1 MHRRPAVV
9 GLVVASILAIL
20 AFGWFDV
27 RQRARTDRGA
37 KFHRTDLTV
46 YLAAAEALGDG
57 GDPYDAAS
65 PRGWR
70 YVYPPL
76 LAIVARPLTALAVPD
91 AALVV
96 YGLSVAA
103 LVLAA
108 RALARG
114 MGARGRLAV
123 ALGTLA
129 CAPFVVQTLQR
140 GQVTLILL
148 ALQVLAW
155 AALAR
160 GRDVRA
166 GLLLAAGVG
175 LRLTPLLPA
184 AMAGLACLVRVAR
197 GDRAGWRFPLGF
209 AAGLVVAFVAVPVL
223 VLGPARAREVTARW
237 LEVGRD
243 VYAAAPGELADL
255 RRDYAINEWS
265 FKNQGVRRVAGTT
278 IARLEGRPVA
288 DDGRPD
294 LGASEATADRVAL
307 VAAALAGIA
316 AVVVALRRMGAP
328 GSAAYRAA
336 FAVGMALPAF
346 GTRYCYPVHL
356 VVLLP
361 LLAEVALAWP
371 RARARVA
378 AVVWGAGLAA
388 FYAAHVVAG
397 VRPAAEH
404 GVVPAALLVVLLCAP
419 WRAGEGAAEGAAR
432 PVAARP
438 EGAT

>member
-1 MHRRPAVV
+1 MQRRPVVV
-9 GLVVASILAIL
+9 GLVVASILAIV

-37 KFHRTDLTV
+37 KYHRTDLTV
-46 YLAAAEALGDG
+46 YLVAAEALAAG

-103 LVLAA
+103 LWLAA

-114 MGARGRLAV
+114 
-123 ALGTLA
+123 LGTRGPFAVGLGVLA
-129 CAPFVVQTLQR
+129 CAPFIVQTLQR
-140 GQVTLILL
+140 GQVTLLLL

-160 GRDVRA
+160 GRGARA

-184 AMAGLACLVRVAR
+184 AMVGLACLVRIAR
-197 GDRAGWRFPLGF
+197 GDRAARRFPLGF
-209 AAGLVVAFVAVPVL
+209 AAGLAAAFVVVPAL
-223 VLGPARAREVTARW
+223 ALGPARAREVTARW

-278 IARLEGRPVA
+278 IARLEGLPVA
-288 DDGRPD
+288 PDGRPD
-294 LGASEATADRVAL
+294 LGDAEAAADRVAL
-307 VAAALAGIA
+307 GAALLAGLAAAVL
-316 AVVVALRRMGAP
+316 ALRRMGDPA
-328 GSAAYRAA
+328 SAAHRAA

-361 LLAEVALAWP
+361 LLAEVALALP
-371 RARARVA
+371 RARARAA
-378 AVVWGAGLAA
+378 AVVWAAGLAA
-388 FYAAHVVAG
+388 FYAGHVVAA

-404 GVVPAALLVVLLCAP
+404 GVLLAALLVVLVVVLVGAP
-419 WRAGEGAAEGAAR
+419 RPARGAAGAPASPPSGAA
-432 PVAARP
+432 
-438 EGAT
+438 

>member
-1 MHRRPAVV
+1 MHRRPVVV
-9 GLVVASILAIL
+9 GLVVASILAIV

-37 KFHRTDLTV
+37 KYHRTDLTV
-46 YLAAAEALGDG
+46 YLAAAEALAAG
-57 GDPYDAAS
+57 GDPYAAAS

-76 LAIVARPLTALAVPD
+76 LAVVARPLTALAAPD

-96 YGLSVAA
+96 YALSVAA
-103 LVLAA
+103 LLLAA

-114 MGARGRLAV
+114 MGPRGPLAV
-123 ALGTLA
+123 GLGMLA

-140 GQVTLILL
+140 GQVTLVLL

-160 GRDVRA
+160 GRGVRA

-184 AMAGLACLVRVAR
+184 AMAGLACLVRVGR
-197 GDRAGWRFPLGF
+197 GDRAAWRFPLGF
-209 AAGLVVAFVAVPVL
+209 AAGLVVAFVVVPVL
-223 VLGPARAREVTARW
+223 ALGPARAREVTARW

-288 DDGRPD
+288 EDGRPA
-294 LGASEATADRVAL
+294 LGDAEATADRVAIG
-307 VAAALAGIA
+307 AALLAGLA
-316 AVVVALRRMGAP
+316 AVVLALRRMGDPA
-328 GSAAYRAA
+328 SAAHRAA

-356 VVLLP
+356 VVLVP

-371 RARARVA
+371 RARARAA
-378 AVVWGAGLAA
+378 AVAWAAGLAA
-388 FYAAHVVAG
+388 FYAAHVVGAL
-397 VRPAAEH
+397 RPAAEH
-404 GVVPAALLVVLLCAP
+404 GVLPAALLVVLLCAP
-419 WRAGEGAAEGAAR
+419 WRAGEGAPPAAARVGGAA
-432 PVAARP
+432 
-438 EGAT
+438 